1 MEDKKSN
8 DENPGFLPGMVI
20 IGLALV
26 ICAFVVRS
34 TMIQIKGFGRTIQV
48 TGAAFKPIT
57 SDFAIWEGNLQTSAM
72 SLSAASAKLSRDA
85 DAVKA
90 FLASSGF
97 KDGEFEIGP
106 VQVYRSYDREGQ
118 PTSYNLSQT
127 IRTQAPDVARITQL
141 STAASALIQQ
151 GVELVSMPP
160 RYVYTKLEDVKIEM
174 IKAATENAKLR
185 AEQLAETAGK
195 EIGAPT
201 SARVGVFQIRPIHSQ
216 EVSDYGI
223 NDVSSIEKEIVCT
236 VNISFLVE

>member
-1 MEDKKSN
+1 
-8 DENPGFLPGMVI
+8 MVI
-20 IGLALV
+20 VGIALV
-26 ICAFVVRS
+26 VCAFVVRS
-34 TMIQIKGFGRTIQV
+34 TIIQIKGFGRTIQV

-57 SDFAIWEGNLQTSAM
+57 SDFAIWEGNLQTSAI
-72 SLSAASAKLSRDA
+72 SLSAASAKLGRDVE
-85 DAVKA
+85 AVKA
-90 FLASSGF
+90 FMASAGF
-97 KDGEFEIGP
+97 KEGEFEIGP

-118 PTSYNLSQT
+118 PTAYNLSQQV
-127 IRTQAPDVARITQL
+127 RTQAPDVARITQL

-151 GVELVSMPP
+151 GVELTSQPP

-185 AEQLAETAGK
+185 AQQLAETAGQ
-195 EIGAPT
+195 EVGAPT